1 MRIREWRHSGEVRIA
16 SASGFSADV
25 TFASRR
31 VDQPIAPT
39 APLWREWRRRLHGAR
54 RIALA
59 LLTLVVVLVV
69 AFPTGRY
76 LIRAAW
82 EEMRILAGR
91 RLITSVIRD
100 PATDS
105 ITRTKLRVVLAARA
119 FAADSVG
126 LNVGDS
132 FTSYTRL
139 KRDTLVLLVQ
149 GAYRDR
155 LARYTWW
162 FPIVGRVPY
171 KGYFDYDAARREGE
185 RLKRY
190 GLDVYLRPA
199 SAFSTLGFFDDPIL
213 STTLGEDSLEL
224 ANTVVHETL
233 HNTIYLPGQAV
244 FNESFANFVGARG
257 AAWFFRSRAATGGAE
272 ETDARWSDTK
282 LLGRFWAALYATV
295 DSAYKAHPNDKA
307 ARIAARDSISVRA
320 RIELVETLGPQL
332 RTVGPRALERVRL
345 DNAALLARRVYMTD
359 LDLFD
364 TVYER
369 ENWDVRRAIARIR
382 TLARASPKDP
392 YGAVKR
398 WLALPRKVAA
408 EQRTEIE

>member
-1 MRIREWRHSGEVRIA
+1 M
-16 SASGFSADV
+16 

-213 STTLGEDSLEL
+213 STTLSEDSLEL
-224 ANTVVHETL
+224 ANTVIHETL

-332 RTVGPRALERVRL
+332 RTVGPRALERLRL

-369 ENWDVRRAIARIR
+369 ENWDVRRTIARIR

-408 EQRTEIE
+408 KQRTEIE

>member
-1 MRIREWRHSGEVRIA
+1 
-16 SASGFSADV
+16 V

-31 VDQPIAPT
+31 VDQAISPT
-39 APLWREWRRRLHGAR
+39 APLWRAWRNRLRGAR
-54 RIALA
+54 RIALV
-59 LLTLVVVLVV
+59 LLTLVVVLIV

-91 RLITSVIRD
+91 RRITSVIRD

-119 FAADSVG
+119 FAADSVR

-149 GAYRDR
+149 AAYKDR

-185 RLKRY
+185 RLKRD

-213 STTLGEDSLEL
+213 STTLSEDSLEL
-224 ANTVVHETL
+224 ANTVIHETL
-233 HNTIYLPGQAV
+233 HNTIYLRGQAV

-257 AAWFFRSRAATGGAE
+257 AAWFFRSRAATGAAE

-282 LLGRFWAALYATV
+282 LLGQFWAALYATV

-332 RTVGPRALERVRL
+332 RTIGPRALERVRL

-364 TVYER
+364 RVYER
-369 ENWDVRRAIARIR
+369 ENWDVQRTIARIR

-392 YGAVKR
+392 YGAVTR

-408 EQRTEIE
+408 EQSTEIE